1 MDRRTVALM
10 PTKGNLLP
18 RAEAIKA
25 GVAPEL
31 RLVQRRFALFI

>member
-1 MDRRTVALM
+1 M

-25 GVAPEL
+25 GVALEL
-31 RLVQRRFALFI
+31 RLVRRGFAWFI